1 MRTSYNSDVPHAD
14 IRSQACEPE
23 HSATPPAVSRA
34 EPLPRP
40 CSAEGEAAVG
50 TEGLR
55 SSPSRAESSGCFPA
69 AAGLAPPCHK
79 AWAIPAP
86 TYWCISAGRER
97 RKSNRSVI
105 RAARTALPPAALPA
119 PARRP
124 PGWKARSADRP
135 EPGTAA
141 RRGLQPH
148 SPPRSAGTAR
158 QRPGPLRSAP
168 GNGPAA
174 LPQPHPRQGSP
185 VRPPPLPCPRR
196 RWSRKKGLARSVTH
210 SAPASSTSSGPSHI
224 AAGPGA
230 APAARPEPQSGGRRR
245 GSGRAGPCRAAGSRR
260 QQRPLAARPPHGSG
274 AALCCRCGATGRAA
288 ALQGGDRE
296 FESLSRS
303 SCVLILL

>member
-1 MRTSYNSDVPHAD
+1 M
-14 IRSQACEPE
+14 
-23 HSATPPAVSRA
+23 
-34 EPLPRP
+34 P
-40 CSAEGEAAVG
+40 CCAEGEAAVG

-124 PGWKARSADRP
+124 PGWKARGADRP

-210 SAPASSTSSGPSHI
+210 SALASSTSSGFTHMLP
-224 AAGPGA
+224 ARTKGGR
-230 APAARPEPQSGGRRR
+230 PAARLRGAGTHARSGRLRRHHARPRPTARPEGGGAAAACPRRSSRLPARRRARRSGHGRRR
-245 GSGRAGPCRAAGSRR
+245 PQQQQQQQPQRR
-260 QQRPLAARPPHGSG
+260 KRR
-274 AALCCRCGATGRAA
+274 
-288 ALQGGDRE
+288 
-296 FESLSRS
+296 
-303 SCVLILL
+303 